1 MTRPPVAIALV
12 FMMVLAAQ
20 AQPPDVVGDWQGT
33 LKTGAVSLRI
43 ALHFSKAD
51 DGTLKA
57 TMDSLDQGAMGIPV
71 TSISLDAETLTF
83 AIASIGGSFT
93 GKVAAG
99 GATIDGT
106 WSQGGASLPLALA
119 RAKPGSVSEP
129 RRPQNPV
136 KPYPYR
142 EEDVTYENKAA
153 GVTIGATLTT
163 PAGSGPFPAVL
174 LITGSGPQD
183 RDESLMGHRPF
194 LVLADYLTRHGIA
207 VLRADDRGVGKSTG
221 TFAAATSAD
230 FATDAEAGI
239 AYLQTRA
246 EVDRRKIGIVGHS
259 EGGLIAPM
267 VAARNS
273 SVAFIVLL
281 AGSGVPGDR
290 ILAAQSALISEAGGL
305 SHEQA
310 EKNSR
315 DLLDVLAVVKT
326 AKDDASLEAALRA
339 KLAGMVPPPQVDAQ
353 IRALSAPWLRY
364 FVAYDPATSLSR
376 VTCPVLALGGEK
388 DLQVP
393 PAENLAAIRKA
404 LDAAGNKNVT
414 VEQLPGL
421 NHLFQTAKTGAPSEY
436 SQIEE
441 TMSPVAL
448 AKIGDWIAKR

>member
-1 MTRPPVAIALV
+1 MTRPPVAIALL
-12 FMMVLAAQ
+12 FMMVLVAQ

-33 LKTGAVSLRI
+33 LKTAAVSLRI
-43 ALHFSKAD
+43 ALHVSKAD
-51 DGTLKA
+51 DGSLKA
-57 TMDSLDQGAMGIPV
+57 TMDSLDQGAMGMPV
-71 TSISLDAETLTF
+71 TSISIDAATLTF

-93 GKVAAG
+93 GTVAAG
-99 GATIDGT
+99 GAAIDGT

-281 AGSGVPGDR
+281 AGSGVTGDR

-339 KLAGMVPPPQVDAQ
+339 KLAGMVPAPQVDAQ
-353 IRALSAPWLRY
+353 IRALSATWFRY
-364 FVAYDPATSLSR
+364 FVAYDPATSRSR